1 MPQGKTDPDAIPFLK
16 LKGQFLVVEEKLDGT
31 GVSLFLDDQLDLQI
45 WHRGS
50 PATGKE
56 FKLLHDW
63 GFNHYEEL
71 FDLLGD
77 RYIMFG
83 EWMYN
88 KHSVYYDR
96 LPCFFFE
103 SDIYDKELNIFLSTA
118 ARYQLADPFL
128 FIESVPVIDSFHPSK
143 LQELIELID
152 KPLYQSDK
160 WLDSLKYYCS
170 NNKASLEK
178 AVQETDQSGLAEG
191 LYIKHED
198 ESKVLGRYK
207 YVRYEFVQNILDS
220 GTHLMD
226 RLPIPNSLA
235 NLEDIQDYWR

>member
-1 MPQGKTDPDAIPFLK
+1 MPQGKTDPDAVPFLK
-16 LKGQFLVVEEKLDGT
+16 LKGQFLVVEEKLDGA
-31 GVSLFLDDQLDLQI
+31 GVSIFFDHNCDPAI
-45 WHRGS
+45 AHRGS
-50 PATGKE
+50 RANGPE
-56 FKLLHDW
+56 FRLLYNWVEHHED
-63 GFNHYEEL
+63 EL

-77 RYIMFG
+77 RYNLFG

-88 KHSVYYDR
+88 KHSVYYDK

-103 SDIYDKELNIFLSTA
+103 SDIYDKEQNIFLSTS
-118 ARYQLADPFL
+118 ARYQLTDPFL
-128 FIESVPVIDSFHPSK
+128 FIEPVPVLDSFQPSK
-143 LQELIELID
+143 LQELVELID

-178 AVQETDQSGLAEG
+178 TIQETDQSGLAEG

-198 ESKVLGRYK
+198 QTKVLGRYK

-235 NLEDIQDYWR
+235 NLENIQDYWR